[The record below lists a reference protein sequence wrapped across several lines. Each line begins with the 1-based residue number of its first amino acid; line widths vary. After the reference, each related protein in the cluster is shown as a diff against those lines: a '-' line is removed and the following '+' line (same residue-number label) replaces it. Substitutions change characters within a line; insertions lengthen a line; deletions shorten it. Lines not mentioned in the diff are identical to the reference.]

1 MASFVNAGDVVAA
14 AVEIEKRG
22 HGFYIKAA
30 AGAASPELK
39 EFFTFMAGEE
49 EKHEKIFKAMLER
62 LGGLELP
69 TGAESA
75 EYLDYVQAS
84 LDSHLLFTGEV
95 PEKISDPFPLSL
107 RFEKDTIFYFSAMLD
122 MVPESEKKYVKDCI
136 EEEKKHILLLSKK
149 RQNFKG

>member
-1 MASFVNAGDVVAA
+1 MASFVNAGDVVAS

-22 HGFYIKAA
+22 HGFYVKAA
-30 AGAASPELK
+30 AGAASAEVK
-39 EFFTFMAGEE
+39 EFFQFMAAEE
-49 EKHEKIFKAMLER
+49 EKHEKIFAAMLGR

-69 TGAESA
+69 TGAEGS

-95 PEKISDPFPLSL
+95 PDKISDPFPLAL
-107 RFEKDTIFYFSAMLD
+107 RFEKDTIFYFTAMLD
-122 MVPESEKKYVKDCI
+122 LVPDSEKKYVKDCI

-149 RQNFKG
+149 RQVYKG

>member
-1 MASFVNAGDVVAA
+1 MASFVNAGDVVAS

-22 HGFYIKAA
+22 YGFYEKAA
-30 AGAASPELK
+30 AGAGSPEIK

-49 EKHEKIFKAMLER
+49 EKHEKIFKAMLSR

-69 TGAESA
+69 TGADCG

-95 PEKISDPFPLSL
+95 PDKISDPFPLAL
-107 RFEKDTIFYFSAMLD
+107 HFEKDTIFYFYAMLD
-122 MVPESEKKYVKDCI
+122 LVPDSEKKYVKDCI

-149 RQNFKG
+149 RQTYKE

>member
-1 MASFVNAGDVVAA
+1 MASFMNAGDVVAS

-22 HGFYIKAA
+22 HEFYKKAA
-30 AGAASPELK
+30 AGASKAEVK
-39 EFFTFMAGEE
+39 EFFAFMAGEE
-49 EKHEKIFKAMLER
+49 EKHEKIFKAMLSR
-62 LGGLELP
+62 LGGLDLP

-95 PEKISDPFPLSL
+95 PDKIGDPFPLAL
-107 RFEKDTIFYFSAMLD
+107 RFEKDTIFYFTAMLD

-136 EEEKKHILLLSKK
+136 DEEKKHILLLSKK
-149 RQNFKG
+149 RQVFKG